1 MNNSKP
7 PIKILVFTQ
16 FNDVLNV
23 LSTSLKL
30 NAISYLQFTSNKILQ
45 QFRQDPSITVLLMPL
60 GKGFFFLIL
69 FFKNFIR
76 FYLGA
81 NGLNLTEAQH
91 VILVE
96 PQLHRSVELQAIAR
110 VRRLGQKY
118 NTYVYRVY
126 LRNKSFGKKNSFFL
140 FF

>member
-1 MNNSKP
+1 
-7 PIKILVFTQ
+7 L
-16 FNDVLNV
+16 
-23 LSTSLKL
+23 
-30 NAISYLQFTSNKILQ
+30 
-45 QFRQDPSITVLLMPL
+45 
-60 GKGFFFLIL
+60 
-69 FFKNFIR
+69 
-76 FYLGA
+76 YLGA

-126 LRNKSFGKKNSFFL
+126 LTNKLFEEKNSFKIFIIFSL
-140 FF
+140 LLIIQQKKLYLQILEQHKQYQ

>member
-1 MNNSKP
+1 MIFS
-7 PIKILVFTQ
+7 
-16 FNDVLNV
+16 
-23 LSTSLKL
+23 
-30 NAISYLQFTSNKILQ
+30 
-45 QFRQDPSITVLLMPL
+45 
-60 GKGFFFLIL
+60 
-69 FFKNFIR
+69 
-76 FYLGA
+76 LGA

-126 LRNKSFGKKNSFFL
+126 LINRLFKTDLKFSFL
-140 FF
+140 VYC

>member
-1 MNNSKP
+1 LEK
-7 PIKILVFTQ
+7 V
-16 FNDVLNV
+16 
-23 LSTSLKL
+23 
-30 NAISYLQFTSNKILQ
+30 
-45 QFRQDPSITVLLMPL
+45 
-60 GKGFFFLIL
+60 L
-69 FFKNFIR
+69 FFSPLNFYSFW

-118 NTYVYRVY
+118 NTYVYRV
-126 LRNKSFGKKNSFFL
+126 N
-140 FF
+140 

>member
-1 MNNSKP
+1 MENLKP
-7 PIKILVFTQ
+7 PIKILVFSQ

-23 LSTSLKL
+23 LAISLKL
-30 NAISYLQFTSNKILQ
+30 NAISYLQFTSTKILQ
-45 QFRQDPSITVLLMPL
+45 QFRQDPSINVLLMPL
-60 GKGFFFLIL
+60 GKGSFFYFFFLI
-69 FFKNFIR
+69 IITS
-76 FYLGA
+76 YLGA

-118 NTYVYRVY
+118 NTYVYRVDS
-126 LRNKSFGKKNSFFL
+126 LIKSFYQNI
-140 FF
+140 

>member
-1 MNNSKP
+1 M
-7 PIKILVFTQ
+7 I
-16 FNDVLNV
+16 
-23 LSTSLKL
+23 
-30 NAISYLQFTSNKILQ
+30 
-45 QFRQDPSITVLLMPL
+45 
-60 GKGFFFLIL
+60 
-69 FFKNFIR
+69 

-126 LRNKSFGKKNSFFL
+126 
-140 FF
+140 